1 MTSAAPDEKQRYS
14 AIVVDDDVILRQRL
28 SAILTGAGDFV
39 VLGEAGTVAEG
50 VDLVARAPQLALV
63 DLGLPDGHGIEVIA
77 ALRAQVPAAKAL
89 VISVFEDRASVLGA
103 FRAGADGYLLK
114 DTPDDQMLA
123 HVRETLAG
131 ETPISARAAGHL
143 LSFVRAEQRQQPAAD
158 APSLSPREKELLE
171 HLARGLARK
180 EVARQMGISHFTVG
194 EYLQSIYRKLSVN
207 SRGEAVYEALR
218 ARLISLGKDPSGLD
232 PLGS

>member
-1 MTSAAPDEKQRYS
+1 MTTPPLFS
-14 AIVVDDDVILRQRL
+14 AIVVDDDVVLRRRL
-28 SAILTGAGDFV
+28 SAILSAAGDFE
-39 VLGEAGTVAEG
+39 VLGEAGSVAEA
-50 VDLVARAPQLALV
+50 LRLTARAPQLALV

-77 ALRAQVPAAKAL
+77 SLRERAPASKAL

-114 DTPDDQMLA
+114 DTPDEQVLA

-143 LSFVRAEQRQQPAAD
+143 LSLVRTVQRDPPAPD
-158 APSLSPREKELLE
+158 APSLSPREKELLQ

-180 EVARQMGISHFTVG
+180 EAARAMGISHFTVG

-207 SRGEAVYEALR
+207 SRGEAVYQALQ
-218 ARLISLGKDPSGLD
+218 ARLIDLEKDP
-232 PLGS
+232 GS

>member
-1 MTSAAPDEKQRYS
+1 MTQPANGAQQRFS
-14 AIVVDDDVILRQRL
+14 AIVVDDDVILRRRL
-28 SAILTGAGDFV
+28 SGILSVAGDFE
-39 VLGEAGTVAEG
+39 VLGEAGSVAEG
-50 VDLVARAPQLALV
+50 LALATRAPQLALV

-77 ALRAQVPAAKAL
+77 ALRAQAPAARSL

-103 FRAGADGYLLK
+103 FQAGADGYLLK
-114 DTPDDQMLA
+114 DTPDDQVLA

-143 LSFVRAEQRQQPAAD
+143 LNFVRAEQRQQPATN
-158 APSLSPREKELLE
+158 APSLSPREKELLNY
-171 HLARGLARK
+171 LARGLARK
-180 EVARQMGISHFTVG
+180 EVAREMGISHFTVG

-218 ARLISLGKDPSGLD
+218 ARLIDLGKAPG
-232 PLGS
+232 G

>member
-1 MTSAAPDEKQRYS
+1 MTSPAREDKQRYS
-14 AIVVDDDVILRQRL
+14 AIVVDDDVVLRNRL
-28 SAILTGAGDFV
+28 SAILSEAGDFV
-39 VLGEAGTVAEG
+39 VLGEAGTVAAG
-50 VDLVARAPQLALV
+50 LDLVARAPQLALV

-77 ALRAQVPAAKAL
+77 ALRSHAPGARAL

-114 DTPDDQMLA
+114 DTPDDQVLA

-158 APSLSPREKELLE
+158 APSLSPREKELLQ

-180 EVARQMGISHFTVG
+180 EVAREMGISPFTVG

-218 ARLISLGKDPSGLD
+218 ARLIDIGKAPG
-232 PLGS
+232 G

>member
-1 MTSAAPDEKQRYS
+1 MTSAAQDGKRRCS
-14 AIVVDDDVILRQRL
+14 AIVVDDDVILRRRL
-28 SAILTGAGDFV
+28 SAILAGAGDFI
-39 VLGEAGTVAEG
+39 VLGEAGTVAEALG
-50 VDLVARAPQLALV
+50 LVSREPQLALV

-77 ALRAQVPAAKAL
+77 ALRERSPEAKAL

-123 HVRETLAG
+123 HVRETVAG

-143 LSFVRAEQRQQPAAD
+143 LSFVRAEQRQKPAED

-171 HLARGLARK
+171 YLARGLARK
-180 EVARQMGISHFTVG
+180 EVAREMGISHFTVG

-218 ARLISLGKDPSGLD
+218 ARLIDLGKAPG
-232 PLGS
+232 G

>member
-1 MTSAAPDEKQRYS
+1 MTTHPVFS
-14 AIVVDDDVILRQRL
+14 AIVVDDDVVLRRRL
-28 SAILTGAGDFV
+28 SAILAAAGDFE
-39 VLGEAGTVAEG
+39 VLGEAGSVAEA
-50 VDLVARAPQLALV
+50 LRLTARAPQLALV
-63 DLGLPDGHGIEVIA
+63 DLGLPDGHGIEVITS
-77 ALRAQVPAAKAL
+77 LRERAPASKAL

-114 DTPDDQMLA
+114 DTPDEQVLA
-123 HVRETLAG
+123 HVRETMAG

-143 LSFVRAEQRQQPAAD
+143 LSFVRTEQRNPPTRE
-158 APSLSPREKELLE
+158 APSLSPREKELLQ

-180 EVARQMGISHFTVG
+180 EVAREMGISHFTVG

-218 ARLISLGKDPSGLD
+218 ARLIDIGKPPG
-232 PLGS
+232 G

>member
-1 MTSAAPDEKQRYS
+1 MTSAAQDGKRRCS
-14 AIVVDDDVILRQRL
+14 AIVVDDDVILRRRL
-28 SAILTGAGDFV
+28 SAILAGAGDFV
-39 VLGEAGTVAEG
+39 VLGEAGTVAEAIG
-50 VDLVARAPQLALV
+50 LVSHEPQLALV

-77 ALRAQVPAAKAL
+77 ALRERAPEVKAL

-123 HVRETLAG
+123 HVRETVAG

-143 LSFVRAEQRQQPAAD
+143 LSFVRAEQRQKPAED

-171 HLARGLARK
+171 YLARGLARK
-180 EVARQMGISHFTVG
+180 EVAREMGISHFTVG

-218 ARLISLGKDPSGLD
+218 ARLIDLGKAPG
-232 PLGS
+232 G

>member
-1 MTSAAPDEKQRYS
+1 MTTHPVFS
-14 AIVVDDDVILRQRL
+14 AIVVDDDVVLRRRL
-28 SAILTGAGDFV
+28 SAILAAAGDFE
-39 VLGEAGTVAEG
+39 VLGEAGSVAEA
-50 VDLVARAPQLALV
+50 LRLTARAPQLALV
-63 DLGLPDGHGIEVIA
+63 DLGLPDGHGIEVITS
-77 ALRAQVPAAKAL
+77 LRECSPASKAL

-114 DTPDDQMLA
+114 DTPDEQVLA
-123 HVRETLAG
+123 HVRETMAG

-143 LSFVRAEQRQQPAAD
+143 LSFVRTEQRNPPTRE
-158 APSLSPREKELLE
+158 APSLSPREKELLQ

-180 EVARQMGISHFTVG
+180 EVAREMGISHFTVG

-218 ARLISLGKDPSGLD
+218 ARLIDIGKPPG
-232 PLGS
+232 G

>member
-1 MTSAAPDEKQRYS
+1 MKPDSVSARQRFS
-14 AIVVDDDVILRQRL
+14 AIVVDDDVILRRRL
-28 SAILTGAGDFV
+28 SCILAGAGDFD
-39 VLGEAGTVAEG
+39 VLGEAGSVAEG
-50 VDLVARAPQLALV
+50 LRLAERSPQLALV

-77 ALRAQVPAAKAL
+77 ALRVRVPEAKAL

-103 FRAGADGYLLK
+103 LRAGADGYLLK

-143 LSFVRAEQRQQPAAD
+143 LSFVRAEQRQPPAAD
-158 APSLSPREKELLE
+158 APSLSPREKELLQ

-180 EVARQMGISHFTVG
+180 EVAREMGISHFTVG

-218 ARLISLGKDPSGLD
+218 ARLIDLGKAPG
-232 PLGS
+232 G

>member
-1 MTSAAPDEKQRYS
+1 MTQAVNGTGKRFT
-14 AIVVDDDVILRQRL
+14 AIVVDDDVILRRRL
-28 SAILTGAGDFV
+28 SGILSVAGDFE
-39 VLGEAGTVAEG
+39 VLGEAGSVAEG
-50 VDLVARAPQLALV
+50 LGLVTRGPQLALV

-77 ALRAQVPAAKAL
+77 ALRVHVPEAKAL

-114 DTPDDQMLA
+114 DTPDDQVLA

-158 APSLSPREKELLE
+158 APSLSPREKELLQ

-180 EVARQMGISHFTVG
+180 EVAREMGISHFTVG

-218 ARLISLGKDPSGLD
+218 ARLIDLGKAPGA
-232 PLGS
+232 

>member
-1 MTSAAPDEKQRYS
+1 MTSAAQDGKRRCS
-14 AIVVDDDVILRQRL
+14 AIVVDDDVILRRRL
-28 SAILTGAGDFV
+28 SAILAGAGDFI
-39 VLGEAGTVAEG
+39 VLGEAGTVAEALG
-50 VDLVARAPQLALV
+50 LVSHEPQLALV

-77 ALRAQVPAAKAL
+77 ALRERAPEAKAL

-123 HVRETLAG
+123 HVRETVAG

-143 LSFVRAEQRQQPAAD
+143 LSFVRAEQRQKPAED

-171 HLARGLARK
+171 YLARGLARK
-180 EVARQMGISHFTVG
+180 EVAREMGISHFTVG

-218 ARLISLGKDPSGLD
+218 ARLIDLGKPPGV
-232 PLGS
+232 

>member
-1 MTSAAPDEKQRYS
+1 MTTPPLFS
-14 AIVVDDDVILRQRL
+14 AIVVDDDVVLRRRL
-28 SAILTGAGDFV
+28 SAILSAAGDFE
-39 VLGEAGTVAEG
+39 VLGEAGSVAEA
-50 VDLVARAPQLALV
+50 LRLTARAPQLALV

-77 ALRAQVPAAKAL
+77 SLRERAPASKAL

-114 DTPDDQMLA
+114 DTPDEQVLA

-143 LSFVRAEQRQQPAAD
+143 LSLVRTEQRDPPAPD
-158 APSLSPREKELLE
+158 APSLSPREKELLQ

-180 EVARQMGISHFTVG
+180 EAARAMGISHFTVG

-207 SRGEAVYEALR
+207 SRGEAVYQALQ
-218 ARLISLGKDPSGLD
+218 ARLIDLEKDP
-232 PLGS
+232 GS

>member
-1 MTSAAPDEKQRYS
+1 MTSAAQDGKRRCS
-14 AIVVDDDVILRQRL
+14 AIVVDDDVILRRRL
-28 SAILTGAGDFV
+28 SAILAGAGDFI
-39 VLGEAGTVAEG
+39 VLGEAGTVAEALG
-50 VDLVARAPQLALV
+50 LVSREPQLALV

-77 ALRAQVPAAKAL
+77 ALRERAPEAKAL

-123 HVRETLAG
+123 HVRETVAG

-143 LSFVRAEQRQQPAAD
+143 LSFVRAEQRQKPAED

-171 HLARGLARK
+171 YLARGLARK
-180 EVARQMGISHFTVG
+180 EVAREMGISHFTVG

-218 ARLISLGKDPSGLD
+218 ARLIDLGKPPGV
-232 PLGS
+232 

>member
-1 MTSAAPDEKQRYS
+1 MTSSAQGDKQRYS
-14 AIVVDDDVILRQRL
+14 AIVLDDDVVLRNRL
-28 SAILTGAGDFV
+28 SAILSEAGDFV

-50 VDLVARAPQLALV
+50 LDLVAQTPQLALV

-77 ALRAQVPAAKAL
+77 ALRAHAPGARAL

-114 DTPDDQMLA
+114 DTPDDQVLA

-158 APSLSPREKELLE
+158 APALSPREKELLQ

-180 EVARQMGISHFTVG
+180 EVAREMGISPFTVG

-218 ARLISLGKDPSGLD
+218 ARLIDIGKTPG
-232 PLGS
+232 G

>member
-1 MTSAAPDEKQRYS
+1 MSETVTGAGQRFS
-14 AIVVDDDVILRQRL
+14 AIVVDDDVILRRRL
-28 SAILTGAGDFV
+28 SGILSSAGDFE

-50 VDLVARAPQLALV
+50 LGLVTRAPQLALV

-77 ALRAQVPAAKAL
+77 ALRVHVPAAKAL

-114 DTPDDQMLA
+114 DTPDDQVLA

-143 LSFVRAEQRQQPAAD
+143 LSFVRSEQRQQPTAD
-158 APSLSPREKELLE
+158 APSLSPREKELLQ

-180 EVARQMGISHFTVG
+180 EVAREMGISHFTVG

-218 ARLISLGKDPSGLD
+218 ARLIDIGKTPG
-232 PLGS
+232 G

>member
-1 MTSAAPDEKQRYS
+1 MTSAAQGEKHRYS
-14 AIVVDDDVILRQRL
+14 AIVVDDDVVLRRRL
-28 SAILTGAGDFV
+28 STILAGAGDFV

-232 PLGS
+232 PQGS

>member
-1 MTSAAPDEKQRYS
+1 MSEGKPGSRFS
-14 AIVVDDDVILRQRL
+14 AIVVDDDVILRRRL
-28 SAILTGAGDFV
+28 SGILSDAGDFE
-39 VLGEAGTVAEG
+39 VLGEAGSVA
-50 VDLVARAPQLALV
+50 DALRLTARAPQLALV

-77 ALRAQVPAAKAL
+77 SLRERSPTSKAL
-89 VISVFEDRASVLGA
+89 VISVFEDRASVLSA

-114 DTPDDQMLA
+114 DTPDEQVLA

-143 LSFVRAEQRQQPAAD
+143 LSFLRAEQRHPPATE
-158 APSLSPREKELLE
+158 APSLSPREKELLQ

-180 EVARQMGISHFTVG
+180 EVAREMGISHFTVG

-207 SRGEAVYEALR
+207 SRGEAVYQALQ
-218 ARLISLGKDPSGLD
+218 ARLIDLGN
-232 PLGS
+232 GSAD

>member
-1 MTSAAPDEKQRYS
+1 MTSSTRDDKQSYS
-14 AIVVDDDVILRQRL
+14 AIVVDDDVVLRNRL
-28 SAILTGAGDFV
+28 SAILSQAGDFV
-39 VLGEAGTVAEG
+39 VLGEAGTVAAG
-50 VDLVARAPQLALV
+50 LDLVARAPQLALV

-77 ALRAQVPAAKAL
+77 ALRARVPEAKAL

-143 LSFVRAEQRQQPAAD
+143 LSFVRAEQRQQPAEG

-180 EVARQMGISHFTVG
+180 EVAREMGISHFTVG

-218 ARLISLGKDPSGLD
+218 ARLIDLGKAPDA
-232 PLGS
+232 

>member
-1 MTSAAPDEKQRYS
+1 MTQPANEAQQRFS
-14 AIVVDDDVILRQRL
+14 AIVVDDDVILRRRL
-28 SAILTGAGDFV
+28 SSILSTDGDFE
-39 VLGEAGTVAEG
+39 VLGEAGSVAEG
-50 VDLVARAPQLALV
+50 LSLVGRAPQLALV

-77 ALRAQVPAAKAL
+77 ALRLHVPEAKAL

-114 DTPDDQMLA
+114 DTPDDQVLA
-123 HVRETLAG
+123 HVRETMAG

-143 LSFVRAEQRQQPAAD
+143 LSFVRAEQRQQPAAN
-158 APSLSPREKELLE
+158 APSLSPREKELLQ

-180 EVARQMGISHFTVG
+180 EVAREMGISHFTVG

-218 ARLISLGKDPSGLD
+218 ARLIDLGKAPG
-232 PLGS
+232 G

>member
-1 MTSAAPDEKQRYS
+1 MTSATQDGKQRCS
-14 AIVVDDDVILRQRL
+14 AIVVDDDVILRRRL
-28 SAILTGAGDFV
+28 SAILAGAGDFI
-39 VLGEAGTVAEG
+39 VLGEAGTVAEALG
-50 VDLVARAPQLALV
+50 LVSREPQLALV

-77 ALRAQVPAAKAL
+77 ALRERAPEAKAL

-123 HVRETLAG
+123 HVRETVAG

-143 LSFVRAEQRQQPAAD
+143 LSFVRAEQRQKPAED

-171 HLARGLARK
+171 YLARGLARK
-180 EVARQMGISHFTVG
+180 EVAREMGISHFTVG

-218 ARLISLGKDPSGLD
+218 ARLIDLGKAPG
-232 PLGS
+232 G